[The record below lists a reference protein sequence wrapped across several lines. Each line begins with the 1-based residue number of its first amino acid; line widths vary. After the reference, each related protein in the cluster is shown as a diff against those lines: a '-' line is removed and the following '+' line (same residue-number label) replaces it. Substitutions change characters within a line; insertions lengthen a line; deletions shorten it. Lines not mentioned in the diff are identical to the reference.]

1 MEELINELRKQSE
14 EIVPECNRGIFEQ
27 LLKDQKSLICL
38 PISFTIVSALEKPS
52 MVIYDTPVPYV
63 SMDSIVSIIND
74 LPDHI
79 RGHVIRNASLL
90 STRGTELLCALNSNY
105 TLESASEAI
114 EKEKAA
120 LLSEVPKL

>member
-14 EIVPECNRGIFEQ
+14 KIVPECNRGIFEQ

-52 MVIYDTPVPYV
+52 MVICDTPVPYV

-74 LPDHI
+74 LCQCMH
-79 RGHVIRNASLL
+79 GHY
-90 STRGTELLCALNSNY
+90 LC
-105 TLESASEAI
+105 
-114 EKEKAA
+114 
-120 LLSEVPKL
+120 